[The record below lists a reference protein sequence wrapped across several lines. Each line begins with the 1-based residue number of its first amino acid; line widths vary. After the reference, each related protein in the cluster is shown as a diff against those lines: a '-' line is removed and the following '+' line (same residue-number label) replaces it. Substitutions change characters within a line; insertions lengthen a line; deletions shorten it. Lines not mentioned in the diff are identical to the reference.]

1 MTYREIA
8 ETFQDLIWH
17 QLQTMLDSSHEGA
30 AWAYPRPRSA
40 SLSMS
45 NQIPGQA
52 QGHPN
57 KRMGDRR
64 CRLGAADRQLVIYK
78 SGLWSRFWPIR
89 APAKKQS
96 STAFLFHHPS
106 MSTPFAAL
114 RGATVLRAATPA
126 RCGLL
131 P

>member
-45 NQIPGQA
+45 NQTGQELRSSFSGTYERLTTP
-52 QGHPN
+52 QG
-57 KRMGDRR
+57 
-64 CRLGAADRQLVIYK
+64 
-78 SGLWSRFWPIR
+78 
-89 APAKKQS
+89 
-96 STAFLFHHPS
+96 
-106 MSTPFAAL
+106 
-114 RGATVLRAATPA
+114 
-126 RCGLL
+126 
-131 P
+131 

>member
-45 NQIPGQA
+45 NQKPGKNCAAHSLEHMSASLPPRGTQTNA
-52 QGHPN
+52 WAI
-57 KRMGDRR
+57 
-64 CRLGAADRQLVIYK
+64 GAV
-78 SGLWSRFWPIR
+78 GC
-89 APAKKQS
+89 
-96 STAFLFHHPS
+96 
-106 MSTPFAAL
+106 
-114 RGATVLRAATPA
+114 VLQI
-126 RCGLL
+126 GNW
-131 P
+131 